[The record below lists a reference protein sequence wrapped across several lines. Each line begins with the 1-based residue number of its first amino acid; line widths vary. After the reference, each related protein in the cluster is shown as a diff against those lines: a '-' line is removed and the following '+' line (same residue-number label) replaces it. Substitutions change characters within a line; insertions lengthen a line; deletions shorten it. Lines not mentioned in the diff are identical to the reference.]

1 MTSVVS
7 SVVSSVPLDDNSI
20 ISDDESGHAITK
32 LPDFQTLARDVQN
45 RVDRRAGTDQMEDR
59 RFREFFGTSL
69 RVVEIIWTMLE
80 TESLLPDGCSPKH
93 LLWAL
98 HFMKVYPKQAQ
109 GCAIVGAS
117 AGAVDPKTHHNWV
130 WAFMNAIAEL
140 QDEVVSTRRI
150 NEYYFIINMSVYY
163 THTTRST
170 PD

>member
-1 MTSVVS
+1 
-7 SVVSSVPLDDNSI
+7 
-20 ISDDESGHAITK
+20 
-32 LPDFQTLARDVQN
+32 
-45 RVDRRAGTDQMEDR
+45 
-59 RFREFFGTSL
+59 
-69 RVVEIIWTMLE
+69 MLE

-130 WAFMNAIAEL
+130 WAFMDAIAEL